1 MIRLSSTA
9 SRRPT
14 RGTEHLAEMIAH
26 AKAKP
31 KTPAPKKSKTK
42 VIYGRQLFMMVAYE
56 IATALISPLG
66 STRR

>member
-1 MIRLSSTA
+1 M
-9 SRRPT
+9 